1 MLGVKSCRHQLAQ
14 GDCSGICCCSLPAA
28 QVTDVLAKGRKRGRQ
43 GAGGAG
49 RMARAEPFSS
59 PFNGHLVYLSE
70 KSGSGP
76 VLLNMLQG

>member
-1 MLGVKSCRHQLAQ
+1 MKGCRHQLAQ

-28 QVTDVLAKGRKRGRQ
+28 QVTDVLARGRKRGRQ
-43 GAGGAG
+43 GAGAAD
-49 RMARAEPFSS
+49 RMARAQPISS
-59 PFNGHLVYLSE
+59 PFSGQLVYLLE